1 MALAEQLKA
10 DMEQALRKGEKL
22 RLSTLRLII
31 SAMNYYEIE
40 KQKKLEDAGVIEVLS
55 REAKKRK
62 ESIEA
67 FEKGNRQDLADKEKE
82 ELAIINEY
90 LPQQMSQEEI
100 TAAAQK
106 VITQVGAK
114 SPADKGKV
122 MQQLV
127 PLTKGKADGKLVS
140 DTVNDLLSKL

>member
-1 MALAEQLKA
+1 MALADQIKT

-22 RLSTLRLII
+22 RLSTLRLIV

-40 KQKKLEDAGVIEVLS
+40 KQKKVDDAGAIEVLS
-55 REAKKRK
+55 REAKKRR

-67 FEKGNRQDLADKEKE
+67 FEKGNRQDLADQEKA

-90 LPQQMSQEEI
+90 MPQQMSPEEI

-106 VITQVGAK
+106 IISQVGAK

-127 PLTKGKADGKLVS
+127 PLTRGKADGKAVS
-140 DTVNDLLSKL
+140 DIVNDLLSKL

>member
-1 MALAEQLKA
+1 MALPEKIKA

-22 RLSTLRLII
+22 RLSTLRLVV

-40 KQKKLEDAGVIEVLS
+40 KQKKIDDSGVIEVLA

-67 FEKGNRQDLADKEKE
+67 FEKGNRMDLAAQEKT
-82 ELAIINEY
+82 ELAIISEY
-90 LPQQMSQEEI
+90 MPQQMSQEEI
-100 TAAAQK
+100 LATAQK
-106 VITQVGAK
+106 IIAQVGAK

-127 PLTKGKADGKLVS
+127 PLTKGKADGKAVS
-140 DTVNDLLSKL
+140 DIVNDLLSKL

>member
-1 MALAEQLKA
+1 MALPEKIKS

-22 RLSTLRLII
+22 RLSTLRLIV

-40 KQKKLEDAGVIEVLS
+40 KQKKIDDAGVIEVLS

-67 FEKGNRQDLADKEKE
+67 FEKGNRQDLADQEKT
-82 ELAIINEY
+82 ELAIISEY
-90 LPQQMSQEEI
+90 MPQQMSQDEI

-106 VITQVGAK
+106 IIAQVGAK

-127 PLTKGKADGKLVS
+127 PVTKGKADGKAVS

>member
-1 MALAEQLKA
+1 MALPEQLKA

-31 SAMNYYEIE
+31 SGMNYYEIE
-40 KQKKLEDAGVIEVLS
+40 KQKKIDDSGAIEVLY

-67 FEKGNRQDLADKEKE
+67 FEKGNRQDLADQEKA

-90 LPQQMSQEEI
+90 MPQQMTQEEI
-100 TAAAQK
+100 LAAAQK
-106 VITQVGAK
+106 IITQVGAK

-127 PLTKGKADGKLVS
+127 QITKGKADGKLVS

>member
-1 MALAEQLKA
+1 MALPEQLKA

-31 SAMNYYEIE
+31 SGINYYEIE
-40 KQKKLEDAGVIEVLS
+40 KQKKIDDAGAIEVLS

-67 FEKGNRQDLADKEKE
+67 FEKGNRQDLADQEKA

-90 LPQQMSQEEI
+90 LPQQMTQEEI
-100 TAAAQK
+100 LAAAQK
-106 VITQVGAK
+106 IITQVGAK

-127 PLTKGKADGKLVS
+127 QITKGKADGKVVS

>member
-1 MALAEQLKA
+1 MALPEQIKA
-10 DMEQALRKGEKL
+10 DMEQALRKGDKL
-22 RLSTLRLII
+22 RLSTLRLIV
-31 SAMNYYEIE
+31 SGMNYYEIE
-40 KQKKLEDAGVIEVLS
+40 KQKKIDDAGVIEVLS
-55 REAKKRK
+55 REAKKRR

-67 FEKGNRQDLADKEKE
+67 FEKGNRQDLADQEKA
-82 ELAIINEY
+82 ELAIIGEY

-100 TAAAQK
+100 LAAAQK
-106 VITQVGAK
+106 IIAQVGAK

-127 PLTKGKADGKLVS
+127 PLTKGKADGKLVN

>member
-1 MALAEQLKA
+1 MALPERIKA
-10 DMEQALRKGEKL
+10 DMEQALRKSEKL
-22 RLSTLRLII
+22 RLSTLRLIV

-40 KQKKLEDAGVIEVLS
+40 KQKKIDDAGVIEVLS

-67 FEKGNRQDLADKEKE
+67 FEKGNRQDLADQEKA
-82 ELAIINEY
+82 ELAIISEY
-90 LPQQMSQEEI
+90 MPQQMSQDEI
-100 TAAAQK
+100 TAAART
-106 VITQVGAK
+106 IIAQVGAK
-114 SPADKGKV
+114 GPSDKGKV

-127 PLTKGKADGKLVS
+127 PLTKGKADGKAVS